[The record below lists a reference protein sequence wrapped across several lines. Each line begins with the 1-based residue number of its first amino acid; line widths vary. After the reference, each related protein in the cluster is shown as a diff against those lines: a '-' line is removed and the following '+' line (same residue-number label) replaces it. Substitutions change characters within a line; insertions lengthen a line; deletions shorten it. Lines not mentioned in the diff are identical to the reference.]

1 MVKIVV
7 KKDESL
13 EQALRRFNREV
24 TREGIIQEIRRREFY
39 ERPSQARKREA
50 ELKRKGKDKD
60 QMYVPEVRPEPK
72 EGRSRERYD
81 A

>member
-7 KKDESL
+7 RKDESL

-24 TREGIIQEIRRREFY
+24 TREGIIQEVRRREFY

-50 ELKRKGKDKD
+50 ELKRRGKDRD
-60 QMYVPEVRPEPK
+60 QLYVPEVRPEQRDRK
-72 EGRSRERYD
+72 DS
-81 A
+81 